1 MTKLCFGNNRS
12 LASVK
17 EAMEAAKAARRERFS
32 HEADKRRRRALR
44 GHRAG
49 VQKLRA
55 LWETAVNNRVQ
66 EALGQRRYTVNVP
79 AIVRTAKTHKR
90 VVIGSQKAFQA
101 VTHRLTAKQGE
112 MFSVMSLNYN
122 QSTGWFSPM
131 AVKVPVSLETP
142 ELEHTVREENSHIN
156 SITMMPIERFSRAY
170 INVCCGDN
178 PALLDLLLL
187 DGKIYCVLKVGANGK
202 SVAEDFY
209 VKDVEEGKALNLVTG
224 EPCSFDDFDHENV
237 HVHVYGLLGVS
248 SPGQLKQ
255 GEISLYCESLD
266 GFNARKHLNKMTHG
280 MYDLIVKKYAGKQ
293 DQLKALAQ
301 LSTRISQFKAGMVRT
316 KPIRGIA
323 ITMAK
328 IKDELGNDWMD
339 GLQLF
344 SAEGVARAFGDNQFT
359 VLPSAVDGAAAQARP
374 LIVNKGLGLCMPTW
388 CMLVIL
394 KSQGCDY
401 EFIAQ
406 DELTEEQFEDY
417 QNTVLWGV
425 GPYVG
430 KTLVILPTFK
440 KKNGDVMTDM
450 EKLARVDAWVDLN
463 VHKTVCDIR
472 LPFTGFN
479 VMSFD
484 HGKRTVEEEANT
496 SNQLLSSALFAD
508 ALRTIAYMKQCAKKE
523 ADKIMAKAVNTEGK
537 RLTAKD
543 LLGDLAMASQIAY
556 PEFAVRH
563 WAPYFQDNL
572 NKALEGF
579 GTRLK
584 KLSISTD
591 GIYLKIIPDL
601 AHFFGINLLKYYAE
615 DGTCEMLAPQL
626 SREGINR
633 AIAVKYPKMGTD
645 EFAKV
650 ILVSPEELVERA
662 RVHLE
667 NGDITEEQFA
677 VIEHVLTHLH
687 DGVVMVPAIEELKN
701 MLAGMDFDGDAL
713 ILYCD
718 ETLVEVIWAIK
729 PVATTIMKDKDF
741 AKLQASRC
749 GDDFRNFVKAE
760 LSKRR

>member
-1 MTKLCFGNNRS
+1 MKKNRY
-12 LASVK
+12 LTDVNAVV
-17 EAMEAAKAARRERFS
+17 EMAR
-32 HEADKRRRRALR
+32 A
-44 GHRAG
+44 
-49 VQKLRA
+49 
-55 LWETAVNNRVQ
+55 
-66 EALGQRRYTVNVP
+66 
-79 AIVRTAKTHKR
+79 HKR
-90 VVIGSQKAFQA
+90 VVVSNQEEFQA
-101 VTHRLTAKQGE
+101 VTHRLTSKAGK

-142 ELEHTVREENSHIN
+142 ELEHTVRAENAHIN

-178 PALLDLLLL
+178 PGLLDLLLL

-202 SVAEDFY
+202 N
-209 VKDVEEGKALNLVTG
+209 VKESFFVQSEKEGVALNIING
-224 EPCSFDDFDHENV
+224 KECPFEAFEREDI

-248 SPGQLKQ
+248 SPGQQKQ
-255 GEISLYCESLD
+255 GEISMYCENLD
-266 GFNARKHLNKMTHG
+266 GFDAYEHLNTMTHG
-280 MYDLIVKKYAGKQ
+280 MYDLICQRYAGQHDK
-293 DQLKALAQ
+293 LKTLAQ

-328 IKDELGNDWMD
+328 IQDELGNDWMD

-344 SAEGVARAFGDNQFT
+344 SAEGVARAFSDDQFT

-394 KSQGCDY
+394 KSQDCDY

-406 DELTEEQFEDY
+406 DELTKEQVEDY
-417 QNTVLWGV
+417 QNAVLWGV

-440 KKNGDVMTDM
+440 KKNGSIMSDE
-450 EKLARVDAWVDLN
+450 EKLMHIDAWVDLN

-472 LPFTGFN
+472 RPFTGFN
-479 VMSFD
+479 VMGFD
-484 HGKRTVEEEANT
+484 HGKKTVEEEANT
-496 SNQLLSSALFAD
+496 SNQLLASGLYAD
-508 ALRTIAYMKQCAKKE
+508 TPRTLEYMLNCTKKE
-523 ADKIMAKAVNTEGK
+523 ADNIMANAVRMDGR

-543 LLGDLAMASQIAY
+543 LLGDLAMASQTAY

-579 GTRLK
+579 GTRLE
-584 KLSISTD
+584 KLSVSTD

-601 AHFFGINLLKYYAE
+601 SHFFGINLLQYDAE
-615 DGTCEMLAPQL
+615 EGVCEVLAPQL
-626 SREGINR
+626 SKEGKRR
-633 AIAVKYPKMGTD
+633 AIAIKYPKMATD
-645 EFAKV
+645 EFAKIV
-650 ILVSPEELVERA
+650 PIAPEDLVERA
-662 RVHLE
+662 RYHLE
-667 NGDITEEQFA
+667 KGELTEEQFD
-677 VIEHVLTHLH
+677 VLQHLFYMLH
-687 DGVVMVPAIEELKN
+687 DGIIMVPAIEELKN

-713 ILYCD
+713 VAYCD
-718 ETLVEVIWAIK
+718 ETLVDIIWAIK

-741 AKLQASRC
+741 AVFQAS
-749 GDDFRNFVKAE
+749 N
-760 LSKRR
+760 